1 MAELI
6 KNVEHA
12 SIFTLKDL
20 VEIEPGRVN
29 SLTLSQTPGCKMTVF
44 AIDADEGMS
53 SHAASGDALITVL
66 EGTGEIT
73 VNDVPH
79 QLSAGQSIVMT
90 SGSPHSVRGVTPF
103 KMQLTVVK
111 PAVEH
116 ASIFTLKDLVEIE
129 PGRVNSLTLS
139 QTPGCKMTVF
149 AIDADE
155 GMSSHAASGD
165 ALITVLEGTG
175 EITVND
181 VPHQLSAGQ
190 SIVMTSGSPHSVRGV
205 TPFKMQLTVVKPAE

>member
-66 EGTGEIT
+66 EGTGESPLT
-73 VNDVPH
+73 TCRTSFPQVN
-79 QLSAGQSIVMT
+79 LSS
-90 SGSPHSVRGVTPF
+90 
-103 KMQLTVVK
+103 
-111 PAVEH
+111 
-116 ASIFTLKDLVEIE
+116 
-129 PGRVNSLTLS
+129 
-139 QTPGCKMTVF
+139 
-149 AIDADE
+149 
-155 GMSSHAASGD
+155 
-165 ALITVLEGTG
+165 
-175 EITVND
+175 
-181 VPHQLSAGQ
+181 
-190 SIVMTSGSPHSVRGV
+190 
-205 TPFKMQLTVVKPAE
+205 